1 MIHMAKRDSTVQPT
15 PAPVSEDAAT
25 ALLVQLHACR
35 KLLELARTSAGVVL
49 HRHGMTYSNKVWR
62 AFDDIHAAERGI
74 TEATKTVERLIQ
86 SPGKVSAVLEMAGL
100 MTTKNAV

>member
-1 MIHMAKRDSTVQPT
+1 MAKRNSTVQPT
-15 PAPVSEDAAT
+15 PAPVPEDAAT

-62 AFDDIHAAERGI
+62 AFDDIHAAEHGI
-74 TEATKTVERLIQ
+74 TEATKTVERLIT
-86 SPGKVSAVLEMAGL
+86 SPGRASDVLRMAGL
-100 MTTKNAV
+100 TSNSNAV